1 MDLRIGQVA
10 EHDPS
15 GLEEAVYG
23 NLKLRFA
30 FMVRGQGGET

>member
-1 MDLRIGQVA
+1 MGLRISPVA

-15 GLEEAVYG
+15 GLEEVVYG

-30 FMVRGQGGET
+30 FMV